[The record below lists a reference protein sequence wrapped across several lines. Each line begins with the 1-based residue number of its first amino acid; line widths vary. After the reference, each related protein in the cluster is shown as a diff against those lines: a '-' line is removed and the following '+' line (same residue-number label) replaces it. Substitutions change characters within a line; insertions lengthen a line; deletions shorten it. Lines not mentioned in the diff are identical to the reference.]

1 VDRMWKTRDA
11 HKHFGKRPLGRPRSG
26 RDDTIK
32 IGLRQV
38 GCEDGKWMELAQN
51 RVQLLGLAL
60 PLLNIRNVLAIDRD
74 THYYTGY
81 ISAVCDPSTL
91 TGMKR

>member
-1 VDRMWKTRDA
+1 
-11 HKHFGKRPLGRPRSG
+11 
-26 RDDTIK
+26 
-32 IGLRQV
+32 
-38 GCEDGKWMELAQN
+38 MELAQN
-51 RVQLLGLAL
+51 RVLLLGLVL

-81 ISAVCDPSTL
+81 ISAVCDPSKL